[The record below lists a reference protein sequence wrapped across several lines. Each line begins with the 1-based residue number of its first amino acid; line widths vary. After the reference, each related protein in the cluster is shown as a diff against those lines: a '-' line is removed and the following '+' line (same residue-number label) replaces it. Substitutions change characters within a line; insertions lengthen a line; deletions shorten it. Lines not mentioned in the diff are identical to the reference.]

1 MDTTGIKLDTD
12 VLNRIEA
19 IKPRYIPLSSF
30 IALLLDR
37 VVNDEVANLTLPPL
51 QSPHHHPTINEERIE
66 RGKEGLNESEANV
79 HKGRKGERKETKTKR
94 YQFVVPDALDWC
106 KGDLTTYW
114 KEAKT
119 GKKTEHAA
127 KLLFS
132 EVEKI
137 ASNYSQSIALEQI
150 ALATA
155 NSWESI
161 TLKNYERF
169 GLAPNV
175 SKQTKEPESKHP
187 AYKVFKASDIYGD
200 QGPTTNPVMQ
210 SLLNGT
216 SL

>member
-37 VVNDEVANLTLPPL
+37 VVSDEVANLTLPPL
-51 QSPHHHPTINEERIE
+51 QSPHHQPTLNEERIE
-66 RGKEGLNESEANV
+66 REREGLNESEANV
-79 HKGRKGERKETKTKR
+79 HKGRGRERKENKTKR
-94 YQFVVPDALDWC
+94 YQFVVPHTLDFC

-114 KEAKT
+114 KEGKT

-127 KLLFS
+127 KLLFL
-132 EVEKI
+132 EVAKI
-137 ASNYSQSIALEQI
+137 AANYSESIALEQI

-187 AYKVFKASDIYGD
+187 AYKVFKASDVYGE

-210 SLLNGT
+210 SLLNG
-216 SL
+216 

>member
-1 MDTTGIKLDTD
+1 MDTMSIKLDAD
-12 VLNRIEA
+12 VYNSMEA
-19 IKPRYIPLSSF
+19 KKPRYLSTSGF
-30 IALLLDR
+30 IALVLEIHDKG
-37 VVNDEVANLTLPPL
+37 EVAGLTLPPL
-51 QSPHHHPTINEERIE
+51 QSPHHQPTLNEERIE
-66 RGKEGLNESEANV
+66 REREGLNESEANV
-79 HKGRKGERKETKTKR
+79 HKGRKGERKENKTKR
-94 YQFVVPDALDWC
+94 YQFVVPDELDFC

-114 KEAKT
+114 KEGKT

-127 KLLFS
+127 KLLFL
-132 EVEKI
+132 EVAKI
-137 ASNYSQSIALEQI
+137 AANYSESIALEQI

-187 AYKVFKASDIYGD
+187 AYKVFKASDVYGD

-210 SLLNGT
+210 SLLNG
-216 SL
+216 

>member
-37 VVNDEVANLTLPPL
+37 VVSDEVASLTLPPL
-51 QSPHHHPTINEERIE
+51 QSPHHHPTTKEERIE
-66 RGKEGLNESEANV
+66 REREGLNESEANV
-79 HKGRKGERKETKTKR
+79 HKGREGERKETKTKR
-94 YQFVVPDALDWC
+94 FNFVVPDDLDWC
-106 KGDLTTYW
+106 QGDLTTYW

-119 GKKTEHAA
+119 GKKTQHAA

-137 ASNYSQSIALEQI
+137 AANYSKSIALEQI

-175 SKQTKEPESKHP
+175 SKQAKEPDPQHGP
-187 AYKVFKASDIYGD
+187 YKVFKASDMER
-200 QGPTTNPVMQ
+200 GPTTNPVMQ
-210 SLLNGT
+210 SLLNG
-216 SL
+216 